1 MDNNYRIL
9 KLRNGESVIAG
20 LKADT
25 QDNIIV
31 LERPMLFRIM
41 SVMDHKTMGMRDY
54 LLIRNWAE
62 YSIDKTVEIRKD
74 EVIAILTPDEK
85 ISVVYEFEKQKEDA
99 PETPPSEMLGLVPL
113 VNETRPNELQMLN
126 IQLQLQP
133 EASEQFLEML
143 GIEMDEKGQI
153 RDIQDEEEDEDDD
166 VDMEDDLWE
175 EEKQMAKPI
184 NNPNFVNGD
193 ESSPP
198 FISFGNSPNDWS
210 PDPSDYLK

>member
-85 ISVVYEFEKQKEDA
+85 
-99 PETPPSEMLGLVPL
+99 T
-113 VNETRPNELQMLN
+113 
-126 IQLQLQP
+126 
-133 EASEQFLEML
+133 
-143 GIEMDEKGQI
+143 I
-153 RDIQDEEEDEDDD
+153 RNARI
-166 VDMEDDLWE
+166 
-175 EEKQMAKPI
+175 
-184 NNPNFVNGD
+184 G
-193 ESSPP
+193 ST
-198 FISFGNSPNDWS
+198 G
-210 PDPSDYLK
+210 

>member
-1 MDNNYRIL
+1 
-9 KLRNGESVIAG
+9 
-20 LKADT
+20 
-25 QDNIIV
+25 
-31 LERPMLFRIM
+31 
-41 SVMDHKTMGMRDY
+41 
-54 LLIRNWAE
+54 
-62 YSIDKTVEIRKD
+62 
-74 EVIAILTPDEK
+74 
-85 ISVVYEFEKQKEDA
+85 
-99 PETPPSEMLGLVPL
+99 MLGLVPL

-153 RDIQDEEEDEDDD
+153 RDIQDEEEEDEDDN

-175 EEKQMAKPI
+175 EENQVAKPI
-184 NNPNFVNGD
+184 NNPNFVNGGD
-193 ESSPP
+193 SPP